1 MFNKPSE
8 REIKKLRPTVHM
20 GGSVTRNGVNVD
32 KEIEAQT
39 AHKYAKSKALSNK
52 KDVGYSDKNHE
63 QFHPEK
69 SKKEYHN
76 MQVRNIKK
84 ATKEWGLK

>member
-1 MFNKPSE
+1 MNYEKAHEEHKAKAPFKTFEEAVKS
-8 REIKKLRPTVHM
+8 PTYKAMHDA
-20 GGSVTRNGVNVD
+20 R
-32 KEIEAQT
+32 KE
-39 AHKYAKSKALSNK
+39 AKSKALSNK